1 MLLTSYIH
9 FLFVVFRLYLNS
21 YIFYKNMSESQKTME
36 LLAPAGNRENFL
48 AAMDAGADAVYVGA
62 PALNARNLARDLRME
77 EILSMVQYCHNNG
90 KKIYLAANSLVR
102 EQDLPQAIETLAMLE
117 AMKTDGLIVQD
128 LGLVR
133 LIREY
138 FSAIPLHASTLLS
151 ANNSQ
156 SLQGFQTMGFER
168 VVLAR
173 ELTLKEI
180 EILCQK
186 SEVEIE
192 VFVHGAMCFSYSG
205 LCLFSSF
212 LGGKSGLRGKCVQPC
227 RRHYSWTNK
236 QSGKSSARSKQ
247 KSRQKQSSKTAKTG
261 KGQYLF
267 SMNDLSALEAVP
279 ALKAAGVTS
288 LKIEGRL
295 RSAHY
300 VSHIVQAYRLVMDA
314 TAETFPAALKE
325 ATLLSNRAMGRKTSS
340 GYFFSPQPI
349 NAITPY
355 HSGNM
360 GDYLGRLGGV
370 KSFENRLYAKLTVKE
385 PISQGDRLRLHAE
398 PSGERLSFSLKEL
411 RLANNDVETAAIG
424 DKVQLLVP
432 DWGFYDSSNKIDVY
446 RVDVKKDGGGR
457 GVSLPDIGKC
467 VKALDKL
474 HKENRKRVAEVL
486 NDVASPLEE
495 DEIPEIVNPQAYRS
509 KKGNKQPKKKKFPL
523 DLWLRVDSAKSLF
536 KALPFVPD
544 RYLLPVTKANLS
556 QTGQLK
562 RYLGRRIRDLTWC
575 LPPVIFE
582 GELQRFKKQIQL
594 LIRSGFRSFQLGH
607 ISQFTF
613 FQNEQRVYLS
623 SDFTVSL
630 LNSQAVTLMEEG
642 GLVAAQLS
650 IESDQKI
657 LLELIARY
665 RRYHSDL
672 QLGLTAYGAPAL
684 FTARIDPEHFQYNK
698 TLNSPKNEAFVL
710 IKKENIT
717 ATVPV
722 RPFSLLPYLFEL
734 KSAGLNYAVIDLSN
748 LNTGKKE
755 MEELTERLQGTG
767 KYSKLPTFNYLG
779 TLE

>member
-1 MLLTSYIH
+1 
-9 FLFVVFRLYLNS
+9 
-21 YIFYKNMSESQKTME
+21 ME
-36 LLAPAGNRENFL
+36 LLAPAGNTENFL

-62 PALNARNLARDLRME
+62 PALNARNLARDLRLE
-77 EILSMVQYCHNNG
+77 EIYSMVQYCSNNG

-102 EQDLPQAIETLAMLE
+102 EQDLSQAIETLGYLD
-117 AMKTDGLIVQD
+117 AMKTDGVIVQD

-133 LIREY
+133 IIREY
-138 FSAIPLHASTLLS
+138 FPDIPLHASTLLS
-151 ANNSQ
+151 ANNSL

-180 EILCQK
+180 DILCKK
-186 SEVEIE
+186 SSVEIE

-227 RRHYSWTNK
+227 RRHYSWRNK
-236 QSGKSSARSKQ
+236 QGGKSQPRSGKNHKARSK
-247 KSRQKQSSKTAKTG
+247 ST

-279 ALKAAGVTS
+279 ALKEAGVAS

-300 VSHIVQAYRLVMDA
+300 VSNIVQAYRVVMDA
-314 TAETFPAALKE
+314 DSDAFSVALEK
-325 ATLLSNRAMGRKTSS
+325 ANTLSNRAMGRKTSS

-349 NAITPY
+349 HAITPF

-360 GDYLGRLGGV
+360 GDFLGRLGGIRNY
-370 KSFENRLYAKLTVKE
+370 EERLYAKLSLKE
-385 PISQGDRLRLHAE
+385 ELAKGDRLRFHAE
-398 PSGERLSFSLKEL
+398 PSGERFSFTLKEL
-411 RLANNDVETAAIG
+411 RCGNDAVDESKRG
-424 DKVQLLVP
+424 DKVQILIPEWEL
-432 DWGFYDSSNKIDVY
+432 YSSSSRIDVY
-446 RVDVKKDGGGR
+446 RVDVKKEGSNSLI
-457 GVSLPDIGKC
+457 SLPDFRESAAK
-467 VKALDKL
+467 LDVL
-474 HKENRKRVAEVL
+474 YQDRRAHVVEVQTEIS
-486 NDVASPLEE
+486 SPLLE
-495 DEIPEIVNPQAYRS
+495 DEIPEIVTPRVFVG
-509 KKGNKQPKKKKFPL
+509 KKTKKSTRKIKSPL
-523 DLWLRVDSAKSLF
+523 DLWLRVDSAKVLF
-536 KALPFVPD
+536 KQLPLNPTRFLIPIN
-544 RYLLPVTKANLS
+544 RANMS

-575 LPPVIFE
+575 LPPLLFE
-582 GELQRFKKQIQL
+582 GEQIRLKKQIHS

-607 ISQFTF
+607 ITQFTF

-623 SDFTVSL
+623 SDYTVSL

-650 IESDQKI
+650 IECDKKI
-657 LLELIARY
+657 LIELIARY
-665 RRYHSDL
+665 RRYHSEL
-672 QLGLTAYGAPAL
+672 SMGLTVYGAPAL
-684 FTARIDPEHFQYNK
+684 FTARLDPEHFQYNK
-698 TLNSPKNEAFVL
+698 TLESPKQEEFILV
-710 IKKENIT
+710 KKENIT
-717 ATVPV
+717 ATIPV

-734 KSAGLNYAVIDLSN
+734 KSAGLDYAVIDLSN
-748 LNTGKKE
+748 MSMGKKE
-755 MEELTERLQGTG
+755 MEELTERLKGSG

>member
-1 MLLTSYIH
+1 
-9 FLFVVFRLYLNS
+9 
-21 YIFYKNMSESQKTME
+21 ME
-36 LLAPAGNRENFL
+36 LLAPAGNTENFL
-48 AAMDAGADAVYVGA
+48 AAMEAGADAVYVGA
-62 PALNARNLARDLRME
+62 PALNARNLARDLRLE
-77 EILSMVQYCHNNG
+77 EIFSMVQYCHDNG

-102 EQDLPQAIETLAMLE
+102 EQDLSLAIETLGYLD

-133 LIREY
+133 IIREY
-138 FSAIPLHASTLLS
+138 FPEIPLHASTLLS

-173 ELTLKEI
+173 ELTMKEI
-180 EILCQK
+180 DILCQK
-186 SEVEIE
+186 SSVEIE

-227 RRHYSWTNK
+227 RRHYSWRNK
-236 QSGKSSARSKQ
+236 QGGKSQPRSKQ
-247 KSRQKQSSKTAKTG
+247 KHKTRSKSKAA

-279 ALKAAGVTS
+279 ALKEAGVAS

-300 VSHIVQAYRLVMDA
+300 VSNIVQAYRIVMDA
-314 TAETFPAALKE
+314 EPEDFPSALKK
-325 ATLLSNRAMGRKTSS
+325 ANTLSNRAMGRKTSP

-349 NAITPY
+349 SAITPY

-360 GDYLGRLGGV
+360 GDFLGRLGGI
-370 KSFENRLYAKLTVKE
+370 KNYKDRLYAKLSLKE
-385 PISQGDRLRLHAE
+385 GLAKGDRLRFHSE
-398 PSGERLSFSLKEL
+398 PSGERFSFTLKEL
-411 RLANNDVETAAIG
+411 RSGNDAVDESKSG
-424 DKVQLLVP
+424 DKVQILVP
-432 DWGFYDSSNKIDVY
+432 EWDLYTGSSRIDVY
-446 RVDVKKDGGGR
+446 RVDVKKDGSKPQI
-457 GVSLPDIGKC
+457 SLPDLRKS
-467 VKALDKL
+467 ATQLEKL
-474 HKENRKRVAEVL
+474 YFDRREHVSQVISEI
-486 NDVASPLEE
+486 ASPLME
-495 DEIPEIVNPQAYRS
+495 DEIPEIKIPRVYVS
-509 KKGNKQPKKKKFPL
+509 KKTKKPTQKIKSPL
-523 DLWLRVDSAKSLF
+523 DLWLRVDSAKVLF
-536 KALPFVPD
+536 KQLPLNPARFLIPIN
-544 RYLLPVTKANLS
+544 RANMS

-575 LPPVIFE
+575 LPPVLFE
-582 GELQRFKKQIQL
+582 GEQVRLKKQIHS

-607 ISQFTF
+607 ITQFTF

-623 SDFTVSL
+623 SDYTVSL

-650 IESDQKI
+650 IECDKKI
-657 LLELIARY
+657 LIELIARY
-665 RRYHSDL
+665 QRYHSEL
-672 QLGLTAYGAPAL
+672 TMGLTVYGAPAL
-684 FTARIDPEHFQYNK
+684 FTARLDPEHFQYNK
-698 TLNSPKNEAFVL
+698 TLESPKQEEFILV
-710 IKKENIT
+710 KKENIT
-717 ATVPV
+717 ATIPV

-734 KSAGLNYAVIDLSN
+734 KAAGLDYAVIDLSN
-748 LNTGKKE
+748 MNMGKKE
-755 MEELTERLQGTG
+755 MEELTERLKGTG

>member
-1 MLLTSYIH
+1 
-9 FLFVVFRLYLNS
+9 
-21 YIFYKNMSESQKTME
+21 ME

-62 PALNARNLARDLRME
+62 PALNARNLARDLRLE
-77 EILSMVQYCHNNG
+77 EIFSMVRYCHAHQ

-102 EQDLPQAIETLAMLE
+102 EQDLPQAVETLAMLE
-117 AMKTDGLIVQD
+117 AMGTNGLIVQD

-133 LIREY
+133 MVRQY
-138 FSAIPLHASTLLS
+138 FPDIPLHASTLLS

-156 SLQGFQTMGFER
+156 SLDGFKTLGFER

-180 EILCQK
+180 QLLCEK
-186 SEVEIE
+186 SDIEIE

-227 RRHYSWTNK
+227 RRHYSWNAQRGG
-236 QSGKSSARSKQ
+236 QSSSRSKKNQRTQ
-247 KSRQKQSSKTAKTG
+247 KESGQMKSEG

-279 ALKAAGVTS
+279 ALQTAGVAS

-300 VSHIVQAYRLVMDA
+300 VSHIVRAYRLVMDA
-314 TAETFPAALKE
+314 TEEDFPAALKK
-325 ATLLSNRAMGRKTSS
+325 ATLLSDRAMGRKTSS

-349 NAITPY
+349 DAITPY

-360 GDYLGRLGGV
+360 GNYLGRLGSV
-370 KSFENRLYAKLTVKE
+370 KPYENRLYGRLTLKE
-385 PISQGDRLRLHAE
+385 ELSIGDRLRLHAE
-398 PSGERLSFSLKEL
+398 PSGERLAFSLKEL
-411 RLANNDVETAAIG
+411 RRGNDSVEMAENG

-432 DWGFYDSSNKIDVY
+432 EWEHFHHSNRIDVF
-446 RVDVKKDGGGR
+446 RVDVKKDAF
-457 GVSLPDIGKC
+457 VSDGLPDIQRC
-467 VKALDKL
+467 AADLSEMRDK
-474 HKENRKRVAEVL
+474 NSGRVREIL
-486 NDVASPLEE
+486 REVASPLQDEE
-495 DEIPEIVNPQAYRS
+495 LPETAAPRKYIG
-509 KKGNKQPKKKKFPL
+509 KKGPKQTRKIKLPL
-523 DLWLRVDSAKSLF
+523 DVWLRIDEAKTLF
-536 KALPFVPD
+536 NPLPLVPD
-544 RYLLPVTKANLS
+544 RYLLQITKANLS

-562 RYLGRRIRDLTWC
+562 RYLGKRVRDLTWC
-575 LPPVIFE
+575 LPAVLFE
-582 GELQRFKKQIQL
+582 GELQKFKKQIQI

-613 FQNEQRVYLS
+613 FQNEERVYLS

-630 LNSQAVTLMEEG
+630 LNSQAVTLVEEG
-642 GLVAAQLS
+642 GLEAAQLS
-650 IESDQKI
+650 IESDRKI
-657 LLELIARY
+657 LTELIARY
-665 RRYHSDL
+665 RRYHSEMK
-672 QLGLTAYGAPAL
+672 LGLTVYGAPAL
-684 FTARIDPEHFQYNK
+684 FTARLDPEHFQYNK
-698 TLNSPKNEAFVL
+698 TLSSPKNEEFTI
-710 IKKENIT
+710 IKKENVT

-734 KSAGLNYAVIDLSN
+734 KSAGLDYAVIDLSN
-748 LNTGKKE
+748 MQTSKKE
-755 MEELTERLQGTG
+755 MEELGERLKGTG